1 MMIALIGFNANAAM
15 YLVGNA
21 PLGQGWD
28 PSKGVEMT
36 DNGDGTYTFVTNI
49 SGAVW
54 FVFADGLDSS
64 WDVFNGTYRFGPT
77 NYSDQE
83 VSAEAWTTTQRQGNG
98 SGSYKF
104 TGSGEEYT
112 IIFDKNE
119 SKFIIKGYVA
129 PITYDSFTVAGNST
143 ALFGTT
149 WDPTNTA
156 NDMTLVGGLYTFNK
170 SNVELT
176 AGNLEFKVVADHDS
190 NYGAAW
196 PANNFIQAV
205 EKHGLYD
212 VEITFNEDTK
222 DIECNL
228 DLLQEIV
235 DPIVEDCY
243 TVAGTTNLFGSYW
256 NAADS
261 ANLMVKGENGIY
273 TWTKNDVVFED
284 VDTIEFKVVKNLDWA
299 NGSWPQD
306 NWWHR
311 IAEAGTYDFVI
322 TFDPNAE
329 DANKITFSAN
339 KQGGEEPP
347 VETVYTVAGT
357 ENLFG
362 SNWNPADTTNI
373 MVLDAE
379 TGLYTWTKNN
389 VVFEDVDTIEFKVVK
404 NLNWDNG
411 SWPEN
416 NWWYR
421 VAEAGTYDFVITFNE
436 TTKDVNLT
444 ATKQGGEEPP
454 VETVYTVAGTENL
467 FGSNWNPA
475 DTTNIMV
482 LDAETGLYTWTKNN
496 VVFEDVDTIEFKVVK
511 NLNWDNGSW
520 PENNWWYR
528 VAEAGTYDFVI
539 TFNETTKDVNLTA
552 NKQGGEEPPV
562 ETVYTVAGPAAVF
575 GTDWDATNTAN
586 DMTLDAE
593 SGLYTW
599 TKENVELT
607 TAGFSFKVL
616 ADHSWDQ
623 SWPDEAFANY
633 DVAVEEA
640 GIYTINITFNAD
652 STKAINCTITK
663 TGDIEPVHYDGD
675 VYILGEVNDNGGW
688 FPNVGVQMTRDA
700 ENNVYTATIT
710 TAGEND
716 GYSYFSFTKLLA
728 ENSWENGGWDE
739 IAGSRF
745 GATANDFEITEAL
758 LGQELELVNV
768 ANAFKIG
775 VGKWNLTLSV
785 DEMTLVVEAAPTALR
800 GDVDGNNEVD
810 INDVTR
816 LIDVVLGK
824 NVEYNAEAAD
834 CNTESGDGDIDI
846 NDVTALIDRVLNNSW
861 AN

>member
-444 ATKQGGEEPP
+444 A
-454 VETVYTVAGTENL
+454 
-467 FGSNWNPA
+467 
-475 DTTNIMV
+475 
-482 LDAETGLYTWTKNN
+482 
-496 VVFEDVDTIEFKVVK
+496 
-511 NLNWDNGSW
+511 
-520 PENNWWYR
+520 
-528 VAEAGTYDFVI
+528 
-539 TFNETTKDVNLTA
+539 